1 MNTAVLGGT
10 FDPVHNGHLFLLH
23 QVLTKTDYRRVI
35 IVPTH
40 IPPHKA
46 YIRHVSDEDRLA
58 MLTLAVVSFR
68 TMHPELNN
76 TEIIIDDCEIRRK
89 GFSYMF
95 DTVHDVYRRYAIRE
109 KLAVVIGDDLLSGLS
124 TWYRFDELRALVR
137 FLVFRREQEK
147 PDAQRPDLDIAYIS
161 NDVLRVSSTDI
172 RESAA
177 MQNFSKL
184 SSVLPQSVLDYI
196 RNHGLYRN

>member
-40 IPPHKA
+40 IPPHKV

-68 TMHPELNN
+68 TMYPELNN
-76 TEIIIDDCEIRRK
+76 AEIIIDDCEIRRK

-124 TWYRFDELRALVR
+124 TWCRFDELRALVR

-147 PDAQRPDLDIAYIS
+147 PDASQSNLDISYIS